1 MQTHSIKDYLPP
13 HLIVYKGN
21 CPACGK
27 VLGED
32 DSIFI
37 CRECMRKDKEYR
49 EQQKQVQEDT

>member
-1 MQTHSIKDYLPP
+1 MKTHSNKEHLPP

-21 CPACGK
+21 CPVCGK

-32 DSIFI
+32 DSIFV

-49 EQQKQVQEDT
+49 EQQKQLQEET